1 MADDLPAPAGDQPR
15 DHTGRPLVRS
25 PTYLLRLV
33 VGVVVLL
40 AGVFLAWRF
49 DNTGAALNVDT
60 TATLRWIPP
69 WLRAMPEFLV
79 AAVLL
84 LTPLVVNL
92 LLLRARRWRLFLIVN
107 AAAVAAMLLG
117 SVLVDLATRTPPSR
131 FPSAYLS
138 AGEVL
143 SPHDPVLA
151 AFVAALVVGW
161 PYLTRTVRRLGI
173 GVVVLHAFVSLS
185 FGGIAEIG
193 WLVDLGAGLTCGAA
207 MALLFGTPDS
217 RPRAEDLIDALA
229 RSGFALA
236 EVHPAAVDARGSTPW
251 FGTTVDGRSIFIKVL
266 NQDNRSADLMF
277 RAVRLLLLRNT
288 GDERPMSSLRR
299 SVEHE
304 ALLSLRATSVGIR
317 TPTLRAVSSIGT
329 DGMLLAFEAIEGDS
343 LDRVPAEDIT
353 DEVLDEVWRLL
364 VEMRDNGIAHRD
376 LRLANVFLDDG
387 GRALIIDF
395 GFAELAASDLL
406 LDTDLAELI
415 GSTATVVGVE
425 RAVAAAERA
434 VRADGLARALPRL
447 HPFALG
453 SATRTALRENDL
465 FEPLR
470 AEVRHRAHVPEVVY
484 EELAP
489 VRPGRV
495 AAVLA
500 GGVALWV
507 AIPLLVG
514 GRGTPLDALG
524 AAPGPALLALVCSAV
539 TYPGATLAQIGA
551 LRDALQFR
559 STLLSRVAS
568 SFANRITPAR
578 SGGVAL
584 GVRYLQKQGIDTEV
598 ALSSMGLVTLAGF
611 TVHVAA
617 LYVAGRVAIDRGDL
631 DTTVTSSAVVLAGLA
646 AAVALTGLVML
657 LPRWRRRVL
666 RTLLPA
672 VRRAGSGFTQ
682 VLGRPVRLV
691 QLLAGSVLVT
701 AFYIAALA
709 NSVRALGG
717 DIDIPSVAVVFL
729 LATLLAAPAPTP
741 GGLGAVEAALI
752 AGLVALGET
761 MAVAVPAVFLYRLLT
776 YWLPMVPGWFAYRD
790 LERSGRI

>member
-1 MADDLPAPAGDQPR
+1 MADDLHDDVPD
-15 DHTGRPLVRS
+15 DTDRPLVRS
-25 PTYLLRLV
+25 PTYLLRLC
-33 VGVVVLL
+33 VGVLVLL
-40 AGVFLAWRF
+40 AGVLLAWRF
-49 DNTGAALNVDT
+49 DNTGAALNLDT
-60 TATLRWIPP
+60 ASTLRWIPS
-69 WLRAMPEFLV
+69 WIRAMPEVLV
-79 AAVLL
+79 IAVML

-92 LLLRARRWRLFLIVN
+92 LLLRYRRWRLFGLVN
-107 AAAVAAMLLG
+107 LAAIAAAGLG
-117 SVLVDLATRTPPSR
+117 ILLVDRTTSTPPSR
-131 FPSAYLS
+131 FPDAYVT
-138 AGEVL
+138 AGQVVQ
-143 SPHDPVLA
+143 PHDALLA
-151 AFVAALVVGW
+151 AFVGALVVGW
-161 PYLTRTVRRLGI
+161 PYLPRTVRRLGVA
-173 GVVVLHAFVSLS
+173 VVVLHGFVSLS
-185 FGGIAEIG
+185 FGGVPEVG
-193 WLVDLGAGLTCGAA
+193 WLIDLGAGLTCGAA
-207 MALLFGTPDS
+207 VALAFGTPDT

-251 FGTTVDGRSIFIKVL
+251 FGTTHDGRSIFIKVL

-304 ALLSLRATSVGIR
+304 ALLSLRATSVGIP
-317 TPTLRAVSSIGT
+317 TPQLRAVSSIGP
-329 DGMLLAFEAIEGDS
+329 DGMLLAFETIEGDS
-343 LDRVPAEDIT
+343 LDRVPPEGIT

-364 VEMRDNGIAHRD
+364 VDLRGNGIAHRD

-415 GSTATVVGVE
+415 GSTSTAIGVE

-434 VRADGLARALPRL
+434 VGAEGLAAALPRL

-470 AEVRHRAHVPEVVY
+470 AEVRRRADVPEVVY

-489 VRPGRV
+489 VRPERV

-500 GGVALWV
+500 AGVAVWV

-514 GRGTPLDALG
+514 GRGTPLDVVT
-524 AAPGPALLALVCSAV
+524 AAPGPALLVLACSAV
-539 TYPGATLAQIGA
+539 TYLGATLAQIGA

-559 STLLSRVAS
+559 PTLLSRLAS
-568 SFANRITPAR
+568 SFANRITAAR

-584 GVRYLQKQGIDTEV
+584 GVRFLQKQGVDTEV
-598 ALSSMGLVTLAGF
+598 ALSSVGLVTMAGF
-611 TVHVAA
+611 SVHVAA
-617 LYVAGRVAIDRGDL
+617 LYVAGKVALDRGDL
-631 DTTVTSSAVVLAGLA
+631 DVGVSSGEVVLVGLTV
-646 AAVALTGLVML
+646 AVLLTGLVML
-657 LPRWRRRVL
+657 LPRWRHRVL

-672 VRRAGSGFTQ
+672 VRRAGSGLMQ
-682 VLGRPVRLV
+682 VLSRPTRLV
-691 QLLAGSVLVT
+691 QLFVGSVLVT
-701 AFYIAALA
+701 AFYIAALT

-717 DIDIPSVAVVFL
+717 NVDVPSIAVVFL
-729 LATLLAAPAPTP
+729 LGTLLAAPAPTP
-741 GGLGAVEAALI
+741 GGLGAVEAVLI
-752 AGLVALGET
+752 AGLVVVGET

-776 YWLPMVPGWFAYRD
+776 YWLPMLPGWFAYRD
-790 LERSGRI
+790 LERAGRI